1 MKPFQT
7 FVMSMAVLLLAA
19 TPPQAQSD
27 EEVISGKELLQT
39 CVSESTSLTD
49 GKPFC
54 LRYLAGLVVTV
65 SQIQEQDPG
74 TRLFCVNP
82 QQVSLEE
89 VHQTVVK
96 SLKENSERL
105 NEDAYV
111 LVSEALH
118 RKYPCAPPAPQ

>member
-1 MKPFQT
+1 MKSIQT
-7 FVMSMAVLLLAA
+7 FVMSMAAVLMAVAA
-19 TPPQAQSD
+19 PQAQSD
-27 EEVISGKELLQT
+27 EAAISGKELLQT
-39 CVSESTSLTD
+39 CVSESTSPTD

-89 VHQTVVK
+89 VHQTVVR

-118 RKYPCAPPAPQ
+118 RKYPCAAPAPQ

>member
-1 MKPFQT
+1 MKPFQIIVVST
-7 FVMSMAVLLLAA
+7 AVILLAVA
-19 TPPQAQSD
+19 PLRAQSD

-39 CVSESTSLTD
+39 CISESTSLTD

-54 LRYLAGLVVTV
+54 LRYIAGLVVTV

-89 VHQTVVK
+89 VHQTVVR
-96 SLKENSERL
+96 SLKENAQRL

-118 RKYPCAPPAPQ
+118 RKYPCAAPAPQ